1 MRKQTLLKAFSLER
15 VGLLMRNRLL
25 DDLTALLIGLAV
37 VAGFNVLCLILRQ
50 PALFNASSGRA
61 GESAWSMAIALGG
74 VLLAGRAFHQM
85 HDGRGGSDW
94 ILLPATPLEKYVAA
108 FASYAV
114 AYPILAS
121 VAAFALSAVLEGLTL
136 VLGAPRSGIFNP
148 IAGLS
153 YEDFEAYLI
162 FTSFA
167 LAASARFAKLPLVKT
182 AAIAMG
188 WGIAYAL
195 VGTLGLLLLT
205 PEGRAVLVDYHT
217 PVNLHFGPGHPDEP
231 VLGWILRVSVW
242 MSFFF
247 AVAYGYLR
255 VSEKEAVDE
264 VQ

>member
-15 VGLLMRNRLL
+15 VGLLMRNRFL

-50 PALFNASSGRA
+50 PGFFNASSGRA

-94 ILLPATPLEKYVAA
+94 ILLPATPLEKYLAA
-108 FASYAV
+108 FSSYV
-114 AYPILAS
+114 IAYPILAS
-121 VAAFALSAVLEGLTL
+121 IAALALSAALEGLAF
-136 VLGAPRSGIFNP
+136 VLRAPRSGIFNP
-148 IAGLS
+148 VGGLS
-153 YEDFEAYLI
+153 FEDVEAYLV

-182 AAIAMG
+182 AAIATG
-188 WGIAYAL
+188 WCIACAL

-205 PEGRAVLVDYHT
+205 PEGRAALVDFHT
-217 PVNLHFGPGHPDEP
+217 PINLHFGPGHPDEH
-231 VLGWILRVSVW
+231 VLGWILRISIWISCV
-242 MSFFF
+242 F